1 MRADDGGYYDDAIAS
16 LADRNYTAAG
26 DAYTRAG
33 RRVLSGPRADS
44 GPFDEDEHG
53 WVGIGLGYLC
63 TASICYR
70 VAGQRHRGTHRAV
83 EGVAVARDLAAVTDH
98 AVQRAC
104 FEEFIADLHVA
115 GDLNGVDEAYDEAT
129 TAYRDAG
136 AGIDD
141 PQRWATTPL
150 FEAAATPLTQV
161 ARSLAD
167 GEIAIEWEQ
176 LHGSDPADPAAF
188 LAERARYKRRRFP
201 SLLERVIE
209 TGYLAAPRGST
220 EYDTNHHYCPNC
232 ESTSVNWIGD
242 DVLCLRCSSVARPQ

>member
-1 MRADDGGYYDDAIAS
+1 MRADDDGHYDDAIAS
-16 LADRNYTAAG
+16 LAERNYSAAG

-33 RRVLSGPRADS
+33 RRVLSGPRADI
-44 GPFDEDEHG
+44 GPFDDDELG

-63 TASICYR
+63 TASISYR
-70 VAGQRHRGTHRAV
+70 VAGRDARATHRAV
-83 EGVAVARDLAAVTDH
+83 EGVAVARDLATGTER

-104 FEEFIADLHVA
+104 FEEFVADFCVA
-115 GDLNGVDEAYDEAT
+115 GDLNGVSEAYEDAT

-136 AGIDD
+136 GEIDD
-141 PQRWATTPL
+141 SQRWATTPL
-150 FEAAATPLTQV
+150 FEAATTPIKQV

-176 LHGSDPADPAAF
+176 LHGSDPADPGAF

-201 SLLERVIE
+201 SLLERVVE
-209 TGYLAAPRGST
+209 TGYLAAPRGTT
-220 EYDTNHHYCPNC
+220 EYDTDHHYCPNC

-242 DVLCLRCSSVARPQ
+242 DVLCLRCSGIARPQ